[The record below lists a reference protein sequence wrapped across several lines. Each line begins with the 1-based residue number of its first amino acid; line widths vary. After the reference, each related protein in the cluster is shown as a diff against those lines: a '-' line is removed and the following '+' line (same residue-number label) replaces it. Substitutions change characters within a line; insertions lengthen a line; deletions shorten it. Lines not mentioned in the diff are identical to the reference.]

1 MSSKAFDELLSR
13 LEPEDRDRIREM
25 AIAYGLTFDDPS
37 WIPFAITQMTL
48 DELQDQVGDASAAMK
63 EAADLA
69 LRRIGNSARA
79 TCNQVQAV
87 METQSKAVE
96 ELRSAILDIERASLT
111 ECRAALA
118 RLSDQHIGQLI
129 DDSTDGIVQDMVE
142 RLTGEEGLLVGSATR
157 HSAALDEAGQKLIR
171 SIDAAVARIDDASRR
186 AAASMWRA
194 VRNTGYVAI
203 GTIALSTVLMARSVV
218 FFSTHHDMTGGGTSQ
233 ACSAPKRAEHN
244 IS

>member
-1 MSSKAFDELLSR
+1 
-13 LEPEDRDRIREM
+13 
-25 AIAYGLTFDDPS
+25 
-37 WIPFAITQMTL
+37 
-48 DELQDQVGDASAAMK
+48 
-63 EAADLA
+63 
-69 LRRIGNSARA
+69 
-79 TCNQVQAV
+79 

-111 ECRAALA
+111 EYRAALA

-186 AAASMWRA
+186 AAAASMWRA